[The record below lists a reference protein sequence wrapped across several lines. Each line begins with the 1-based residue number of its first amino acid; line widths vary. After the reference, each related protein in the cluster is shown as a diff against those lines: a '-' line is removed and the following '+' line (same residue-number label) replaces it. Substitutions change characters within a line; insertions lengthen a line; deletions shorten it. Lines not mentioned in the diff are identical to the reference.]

1 MLFLRWWE
9 LRNFSWFLLRFL
21 DSLEVM
27 HAWRSGYDRYMEYMH
42 ILAMGLKVVKKY
54 MYLVIF
60 DIRDRFGDAL
70 SMVRSIISKFPQF
83 WDRVRWSRHVFRY
96 GQRLWCLHIQMC
108 TRISFLIVRAI
119 SDSVFRTRVLHRIW
133 CCS

>member
-42 ILAMGLKVVKKY
+42 ILAMGLKVFKKY
-54 MYLVIF
+54 NFWVIF
-60 DIRDRFGDAL
+60 DIRDLLGDAL
-70 SMVRSIISKFPQF
+70 AMFRTMISKFPQF
-83 WDRVRWSRHVFRY
+83 LDHVRWSSRVFRY
-96 GQRLWCLHIQMC
+96 GQLLCCLHIQMC

-119 SDSVFRTRVLHRIW
+119 SDSVFRTWVLHRIW